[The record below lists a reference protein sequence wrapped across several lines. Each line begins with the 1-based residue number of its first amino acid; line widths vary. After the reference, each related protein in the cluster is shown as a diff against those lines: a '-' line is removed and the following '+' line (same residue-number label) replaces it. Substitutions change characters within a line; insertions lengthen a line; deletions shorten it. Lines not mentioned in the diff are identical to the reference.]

1 MYVKNTEPRNVWPRI
16 FASFTINNL
25 TWILT
30 TNCLPSASR
39 LYLLNITENRKSP
52 LAHSWISPCFFSR
65 ETDQTQ
71 GRGPS
76 SNQPSFPELLFGA
89 LLRSHRDSAAV
100 TTRQIKSPC
109 DCKLKRH
116 QCNARTDTGHGNTPK
131 GAKKRRKRQRQR
143 EISRNES
150 QCT

>member
-89 LLRSHRDSAAV
+89 PLRSHRDSADV
-100 TTRQIKSPC
+100 RTRQIKSPR

-116 QCNARTDTGHGNTPK
+116 QHNVRTGIASG
-131 GAKKRRKRQRQR
+131 
-143 EISRNES
+143 SR
-150 QCT
+150 